1 MKLWKKD
8 AVPDPRVIEF
18 TSAGDRTADLRLA
31 EWDIAG
37 SIAHAIMLGKT
48 GLISP
53 EEKDELLK
61 GLSALYEKA
70 AAGNLKIEDGVEDIH
85 SQVEK
90 ELVLMT
96 GDTGK
101 KIHTGRSRND
111 QVLVDLRLY
120 TRNAID
126 TLAGNIERLFGIL
139 QELSAK
145 HSDKL
150 IPGYTHMQPAMVS
163 SFGLWF
169 GSWAES
175 LADDLLVLG
184 SARAVIDRNPLGTGA
199 GYGSSLPLDRKLT
212 TELLE
217 FGDLLYNSAYASISR
232 GKGELAVASAIASA
246 AQTLA
251 RFSTDICLFMT
262 AEFRFI
268 DFPDEFITGSSI
280 MPQKRNPDAFEMI
293 RGKTH
298 LMQSLPGQVSLLVSG
313 LPSGYNRDLQ
323 LLKQLIFNAF
333 TEIGECINMTV
344 VMLENIQVKDDIAD
358 NPLYNPIY
366 STEEA
371 NRLVR
376 EGVPFRDAYRSVS
389 SLVGKKLFEKTT
401 LSEYVHEGSIGNLC
415 NGEIDRIFRER
426 MLCFRSRPAD
436 ELIASMLRL
445 K

>member
-333 TEIGECINMTV
+333 TEIGECIDMTV

-426 MLCFRSRPAD
+426 MLCFRSSPAG

>member
-18 TSAGDRTADLRLA
+18 TSAADRTADLRLA

-37 SIAHAIMLGKT
+37 SMAHAIMLCKT
-48 GLISP
+48 GLITP
-53 EEKDELLK
+53 AEKGELLR

-70 AAGNLKIEDGVEDIH
+70 VKGDLLIGEGVEDIH

-90 ELVLMT
+90 ELTDLI
-96 GDTGK
+96 GDAGK

-111 QVLVDLRLY
+111 QVLVDLRLW

-126 TLAGNIERLFGIL
+126 SLAMNIGGLFSKL
-139 QELSAK
+139 QELSEQHK
-145 HSDKL
+145 DKL

-175 LADDLLVLG
+175 LADDLLILG

-212 TELLE
+212 TELLD
-217 FGDLLYNSAYASISR
+217 FGGLLYNSDYASISR
-232 GKGELAVASAIASA
+232 GKAELAVASAIASV

-251 RFSTDICLFMT
+251 RFSAEVCLFMT

-280 MPQKRNPDAFEMI
+280 MPQKRNPDAFELI
-293 RGKTH
+293 RGRSH
-298 LMQSLPGQVSLLVSG
+298 VLQSLPGQVSMLVTG

-323 LLKQLIFNAF
+323 LLKQIIFDAF
-333 TEIGECINMTV
+333 TGINECIGMAV
-344 VMLENIQVKDDIAD
+344 VMLENIKVNDNIAGK
-358 NPLYNPIY
+358 PLYNPIY

-371 NRLVR
+371 NRLVKK
-376 EGVPFRDAYRSVS
+376 GVPFRDAYKSVS
-389 SLVGKKLFEKTT
+389 SMIGKKEFEITS

-415 NGEIDRIFRER
+415 NDEVRRLFGER
-426 MLCFRSRPAD
+426 MKYFNSLNSG
-436 ELIASMLRL
+436 ELIAGMLRTQ
-445 K
+445 

>member
-18 TSAGDRTADLRLA
+18 TSADDRTADLHLA

-37 SIAHAIMLGKT
+37 SVAHAIMLGKT
-48 GLISP
+48 GLITP
-53 EEKDELLK
+53 AEKDELLK
-61 GLSALYEKA
+61 GLAALYDKA
-70 AAGNLKIEDGVEDIH
+70 AAGDLIIEDGVEDIH
-85 SQVEK
+85 SQIEK
-90 ELVLMT
+90 ELTALT

-126 TLAGNIERLFGIL
+126 NLAVNIEKLFTRLL
-139 QELSAK
+139 ELSSR
-145 HSDKL
+145 HREIM

-175 LADDLLVLG
+175 LADDLLLLG
-184 SARAVIDRNPLGTGA
+184 SARAVVDRNPLGTGA
-199 GYGSSLPLDRKLT
+199 GYGSSLPLDRKCT
-212 TELLE
+212 TNLLE
-217 FGDLLYNSAYASISR
+217 FSDLLYNSAYASISR
-232 GKGELAVASAIASA
+232 GKAELAVASAIASV

-251 RFSTDICLFMT
+251 RFSTDVCLFMT

-268 DFPDEFITGSSI
+268 DFPDEFVTGSSI
-280 MPQKRNPDAFEMI
+280 MPQKRNPDAFELI
-293 RGKTH
+293 RGRMH
-298 LMQSLPGQVSLLVSG
+298 ILQSLPGQISLLVSG

-333 TEIGECINMTV
+333 SEVNECIGMAV
-344 VMLENIQVKDDIAD
+344 VMLDNIRVKDNLTD

-371 NRLVR
+371 NKLVR
-376 EGVPFRDAYRSVS
+376 DGVPFRDAYRTVS
-389 SLVGKKLFEKTT
+389 SMVGKKLFEKTA
-401 LSEYVHEGSIGNLC
+401 LSEYTHEGSIGKLC
-415 NGEIDRIFRER
+415 NDDIGRIFRER
-426 MLCFRSRPAD
+426 SLCFRSKTAG
-436 ELIASMLRL
+436 ELIASMM
-445 K
+445 KK